1 MGFLWGNQLKW
12 KLIPNLVKSSWTEQ
26 NGSDMNPYS
35 DSTSFAINNVTD
47 IEVTLLQVNL
57 KSFGSCRSSQGKR
70 YHDSSAA
77 QYSAGTSWHNLPL
90 LQLIEQQ
97 LMKFL
102 PPNPD
107 SSSKFNWRMAVPR
120 GHGAAAPG
128 PAERLRLCFC
138 ASVSTRDSMDTKDL
152 QSLANLGS
160 YLMSLHLAYP
170 TLV

>member
-1 MGFLWGNQLKW
+1 M
-12 KLIPNLVKSSWTEQ
+12 NL
-26 NGSDMNPYS
+26 YS
-35 DSTSFAINNVTD
+35 DSTSFAINNVMD
-47 IEVTLLQVNL
+47 IEVTLLQVTL
-57 KSFGSCRSSQGKR
+57 KSFGSCSSSQGKR

-77 QYSAGTSWHNLPL
+77 QHSAGTSWHNLPL
-90 LQLIEQQ
+90 LQLTEHQ

-102 PPNPD
+102 PPILTPAQ
-107 SSSKFNWRMAVPR
+107 SLTEGWPCLKVMVLLLLGQLRAS
-120 GHGAAAPG
+120 

-138 ASVSTRDSMDTKDL
+138 ASVSTRYSMDTKDL